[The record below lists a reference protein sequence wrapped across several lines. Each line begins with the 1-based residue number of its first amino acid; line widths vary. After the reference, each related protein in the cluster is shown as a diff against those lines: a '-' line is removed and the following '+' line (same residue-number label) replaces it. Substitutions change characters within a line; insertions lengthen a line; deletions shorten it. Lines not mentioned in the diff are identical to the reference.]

1 MGEHRGSKLGVVPRA
16 ARPGTGIRLRL
27 SRPAQPAAVPGRRV
41 FALVSSLVITALAAT
56 VYRTD
61 GGGLIPAPWLAV
73 GPLLVSLMLPP
84 RTTAM
89 PAGWAMLLGT
99 ALIVHQPA
107 RPGTLASHLGVLV
120 LLAAFAVANSALRTA
135 AQRRLSQARAVA
147 RVAQSAVLREVPATV
162 AAGRLAAR
170 YGTSPPRPGHG
181 SAGTCLRSFP
191 RETTLAG
198 SSEIRAVKD
207 SRPSAWPA
215 SR

>member
-99 ALIVHQPA
+99 ALIVHQ
-107 RPGTLASHLGVLV
+107 
-120 LLAAFAVANSALRTA
+120 A

-198 SSEIRAVKD
+198 SSEIR
-207 SRPSAWPA
+207 
-215 SR
+215 